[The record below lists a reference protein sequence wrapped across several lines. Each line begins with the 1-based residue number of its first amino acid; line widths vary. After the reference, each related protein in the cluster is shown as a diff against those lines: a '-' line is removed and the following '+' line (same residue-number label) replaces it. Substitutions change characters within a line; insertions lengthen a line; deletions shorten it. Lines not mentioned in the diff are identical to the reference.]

1 MEVNNSMELHQLLR
15 HIRSGTAVCIFDI
28 AGVCIC
34 QVPSKEDISIF
45 LYEYV
50 ILEISAGTSYV
61 DHNRVSCIYIT
72 IEK

>member
-1 MEVNNSMELHQLLR
+1 MELHQLLR
-15 HIRSGTAVCIFDI
+15 HIRAGTPVCIFDI